1 MENARSEMGTNDETG
16 ARAGSGSGER
26 ENEVLLSGIGRR
38 ELSGRVIG
46 GR

>member
-1 MENARSEMGTNDETG
+1 MENARSEMGTNDKTG

-26 ENEVLLSGIGRR
+26 EDEVLLSGMGR